1 MPDSI
6 IDLRDSRLAELVASL
21 TGCDQDG
28 ALHAL
33 RERAVR
39 ELGTTD
45 DALALVAG
53 AMVTVDQPEPDG
65 FRVAGYLRDDL
76 PTADRIAERSP
87 DRGLP
92 LPRRHARDRFNAL
105 ADR

>member
-21 TGCDQDG
+21 TGCDRDG
-28 ALHAL
+28 ALHA
-33 RERAVR
+33 VR
-39 ELGTTD
+39 EQSSTDD

-53 AMVTVDQPEPDG
+53 AMITLDQPEPDG

-76 PTADRIAERSP
+76 PTADRLAEREP

-92 LPRRHARDRFNAL
+92 LPRRRPPGRFTAL